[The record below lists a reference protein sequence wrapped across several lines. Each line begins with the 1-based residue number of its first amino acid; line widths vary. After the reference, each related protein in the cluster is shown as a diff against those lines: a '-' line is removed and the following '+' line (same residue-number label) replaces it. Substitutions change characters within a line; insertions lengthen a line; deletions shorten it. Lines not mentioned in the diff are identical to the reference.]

1 MALWELGDIQE
12 VVGLSSKFLW
22 TPRLVRDVSGGGPK
36 PCSMRLWDV
45 DANLRRG
52 SRDLVVCR

>member
-1 MALWELGDIQE
+1 
-12 VVGLSSKFLW
+12 VGLFSNFLW
-22 TPRLVRDVSGGGPK
+22 RPRLVRVVSGGGPK

-45 DANLRRG
+45 DVNLRRG